1 VQGSDSAVRV
11 VDVALELDDEVM
23 SNPAATEEGVDG
35 VDLEA
40 CVDLPRRKRTDSTA
54 NLSTS
59 ETSDEPLDDLSA
71 FEGDRTMIAIPIA
84 GECRHDLLPASVGR
98 TLRQVPNGC
107 AICLSCFEVDD
118 KLSWSSNPE
127 CSHVFHHSYVP
138 VSLIGFYECR
148 SKTNS
153 RSLRCS
159 CILDWLQTSGKKAL
173 RRRRRNQDA
182 SIVSYA
188 FDPVSRITKFPTYC
202 PCCRQEFILQSA
214 DEESNTEKPADSS
227 PSGQVATA
235 ESESLPTTFPSVG
248 DRATIHVP
256 A

>member
-71 FEGDRTMIAIPIA
+71 FEGDSTMIAIPIA
-84 GECRHDLLPASVGR
+84 GECRHDLLPASVSR
-98 TLRQVPNGC
+98 ALRQVPNGC

-138 VSLIGFYECR
+138 VPGYHSSAFTNVDQKLTVVLFVAVAFLIGFR
-148 SKTNS
+148 
-153 RSLRCS
+153 
-159 CILDWLQTSGKKAL
+159 QAG
-173 RRRRRNQDA
+173 RR
-182 SIVSYA
+182 
-188 FDPVSRITKFPTYC
+188 P
-202 PCCRQEFILQSA
+202 
-214 DEESNTEKPADSS
+214 
-227 PSGQVATA
+227 
-235 ESESLPTTFPSVG
+235 
-248 DRATIHVP
+248 
-256 A
+256 